1 MSEKKTSEKGAVIS
15 TAVGGVA
22 GATAAVSGVFAG
34 AASGT
39 AGAALMTSGLAAV
52 GSVVGGGMF
61 AGIVVVAAAP
71 VAFGAVGYG
80 VYRLY
85 KNMASPQKADKYLR
99 NN

>member
-1 MSEKKTSEKGAVIS
+1 MSENKTSEVGAIAS
-15 TAVGGVA
+15 TLTGAAAGTVA
-22 GATAAVSGVFAG
+22 GVSGVVAG

-71 VAFGAVGYG
+71 VAFGAAGYG

-85 KNMASPQKADKYLR
+85 KNMASPQKADKY
-99 NN
+99 